1 MLAIQRKDKN
11 QKGFTLAELLVVVAI
26 IAVLVAVSIPIFT
39 AKLEKSREATD
50 IANMR
55 AAKAA
60 ATVALLSEESFATN
74 TDVWTSSGTAGD
86 YTAYYDADNGKLV
99 KNAPAAYGKGTSKPA
114 STTYTGYD
122 ATKDYTASTIKVT
135 CNAKTDTVTVAWD
148 PAGK

>member
-60 ATVALLSEESFATN
+60 ATVELLDKTDTTTVTNNVATMN
-74 TDVWTSSGTAGD
+74 
-86 YTAYYDADNGKLV
+86 YDASAGKLV
-99 KNAPAAYGKGTSKPA
+99 ASTTAPTAYGKGTVKDGKSA
-114 STTYTGYD
+114 AFGTYD
-122 ATKDYTASTIKVT
+122 NKSDYTAAYITVTI
-135 CNAKTDTVTVAWD
+135 NYEADTVTVAWTG
-148 PAGK
+148 ATK